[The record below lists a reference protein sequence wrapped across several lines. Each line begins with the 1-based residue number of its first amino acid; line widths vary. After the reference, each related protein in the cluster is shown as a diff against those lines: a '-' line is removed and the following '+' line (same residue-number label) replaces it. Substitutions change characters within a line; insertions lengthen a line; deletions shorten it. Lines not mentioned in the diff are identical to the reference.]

1 MFLQPQILPWLALIP
16 LLALALVL
24 CRRHRMSRLDAL
36 RDSPSL
42 KAWQSTRHPTLQWAK
57 WLLVLL
63 AAAGCLLA
71 LADPAW
77 GLISKK
83 VQRQGR
89 QVVFLVDLSRSM
101 LAKDLRPNRL
111 ERAKAEIAQCLEV
124 LQGDRVSLVGFAGTA
139 AVLCPPTL
147 DYAFFQM
154 ALNEMSPNA
163 LARGGT
169 NLGDALRMV
178 RNEIFNES
186 TGEGRDVILITDGE
200 DHDSLPIE
208 AAKALGALKVRLLI
222 VGLGDDKA
230 GTLLSL
236 PDEQGQET
244 LLKYN
249 GQPVRSRLDSETLQ
263 AMADATPGGVYLAV
277 GTRDFDLRD
286 FYRQTVSTAKQET
299 FEEESLVQKE
309 KRYHLFLLPAMI
321 LLALGVALPTGKRPP
336 KPGRLALL
344 LLALLLFPQ
353 ASQGAS
359 PRASFRR
366 GTKALQTGNWEEAQ
380 KAYQECRDALPA
392 DRPTPRPLLFNQAL
406 LDYHAGECDQ
416 AETALRSMLEEMSEQ
431 EESSPLEQKAHLALA
446 NVLVRSAEKK
456 ATAQPPEKKPL
467 EDALKQ
473 VTEAIQEYETALETP
488 TIEDKTP
495 VRQNL
500 KCANS
505 LKSQIE
511 RLLEQVQQQE
521 EQQQEQQQQEQQSQ
535 EQQSQEQ
542 QSQEQQ
548 PQEQQQ
554 QEQQQQ
560 EQQQQEQQPQNQQPQ
575 EQQPQEQQPQEQQP
589 QEQQSQEQQQQEQ
602 QSQEQQPQEQQPQE
616 QQPQEQQP
624 QEQQSQEQQSQEQQ
638 PQEQQSQEQQSQEEQ
653 QSPQEEQKQEKLG
666 REEPVKRD
674 ESQSEGEKNAVA
686 SSEQSEAE
694 ESPEPES
701 REVRFQE
708 VKEPLPADLQKLLDQ
723 ERVRRLRKRQM
734 TTPHTSPVDKDW

>member
-111 ERAKAEIAQCLEV
+111 ERAKAEIAQCLEA

-521 EQQQEQQQQEQQSQ
+521 EQQQEQQQQEQQ
-535 EQQSQEQ
+535 
-542 QSQEQQ
+542 
-548 PQEQQQ
+548 
-554 QEQQQQ
+554 
-560 EQQQQEQQPQNQQPQ
+560 
-575 EQQPQEQQPQEQQP
+575 PQEQQP
-589 QEQQSQEQQQQEQ
+589 QEQQSQEQQ
-602 QSQEQQPQEQQPQE
+602 S
-616 QQPQEQQP
+616 